1 MMNFKSFASWAMGV
15 FLMILISVAL
25 PVYAQYFPTP
35 AQTMTNCVYVGALE
49 ISGAPAENGRDEVGV
64 FIDDGEGGEILVGA
78 GLMGAVLP
86 EYYYVTVYGDDPTTP
101 DKDGAEAG
109 DTLIFKVWDGSTREV
124 QTVAPSRMTYS
135 AYTGLTQ
142 PAIPP
147 TWHDGHTYGL
157 LNISTVKKGD
167 VDGNGN
173 IELKDALIALKL
185 VTAMDDPGSCDL
197 GADLNGDGRIGLQEA
212 VFVLWTVSEAN

>member
-25 PVYAQYFPTP
+25 PVYAQYFPMPVETL
-35 AQTMTNCVYVGALE
+35 TNCVYVGALE
-49 ISGAPAENGRDEVGV
+49 ISGEPAENGRDEVGV

-78 GLMGAVLP
+78 GVMGAVLP
-86 EYYYVTVYGDDPTTP
+86 EYYYVTIYGDDPTTT

-109 DTLIFKVWDGSTREV
+109 DTLIFKVWDGSTSEV
-124 QTVAPSRMTYS
+124 RTVAPSRMTYV

-147 TWHDGHTYGL
+147 TWHDSHTYGL

-167 VDGNGN
+167 IDGNGN
-173 IELKDALIALKL
+173 IELKDALIALKV
-185 VTAMDDPGSCDL
+185 VTAMDDPDCRDL
-197 GADLNGDGRIGLQEA
+197 GADLDDDGRIGLQEA